1 MTGLVVVPSVR
12 CVVVDM
18 VAIEEKDIVV
28 RMMFDERELRQQP
41 FRAVLFGA
49 LSVSD
54 SF

>member
-28 RMMFDERELRQQP
+28 RIN
-41 FRAVLFGA
+41 V
-49 LSVSD
+49 
-54 SF
+54 